1 MAESENVARFRL
13 TKAVAQ
19 ARVRSLARHSETIV
33 WGKHALSRMGERGIL
48 DIDVLRILRSGYI
61 EDEPKL
67 TEGGEWQCKIV
78 KHIRGGREAGVVT
91 IILHDG
97 RLFLK
102 TVEWEDRR

>member
-1 MAESENVARFRL
+1 
-13 TKAVAQ
+13 
-19 ARVRSLARHSETIV
+19 
-33 WGKHALSRMGERGIL
+33 
-48 DIDVLRILRSGYI
+48 
-61 EDEPKL
+61 L

-78 KHIRGGREAGVVT
+78 KHIRGGRDAGVVT